1 MPPSP
6 SQAAAL
12 SLLPACSSWSIPENP
27 TQGLF
32 CHTLSTEQPPLWN
45 RVSPL
50 PSRRMFPQ
58 AWSRWTEIPLA
69 VSVLGPWSP
78 DHRPVSLGRQWLHLL
93 HRPIWG
99 SLGAQGRRAPGED
112 RESTAEARPSR
123 SLAKLQI
130 LERPG
135 RLWKVLTSKWASKW
149 VSTWAQR
156 KAKDG
161 GRVTQELRCLG
172 AEPGSRKPPFSRRD
186 VKQDIQFHGF
196 QGLRHD
202 W

>member
-12 SLLPACSSWSIPENP
+12 PRLQACSSPRACSSRSIPENP
-27 TQGLF
+27 TQGLV

-45 RVSPL
+45 RVSPP
-50 PSRRMFPQ
+50 PSRRRFPQ
-58 AWSRWTEIPLA
+58 AWLSRTEIPLA

-78 DHRPVSLGRQWLHLL
+78 DHRPVPLGRHLLHLL

-112 RESTAEARPSR
+112 RESTAEARPSC

-135 RLWKVLTSKWASKW
+135 P
-149 VSTWAQR
+149 
-156 KAKDG
+156 
-161 GRVTQELRCLG
+161 GRSLPVRGRARGPSARPRTG
-172 AEPGSRKPPFSRRD
+172 AG
-186 VKQDIQFHGF
+186 
-196 QGLRHD
+196 
-202 W
+202 